1 MYFYLQITTSDPHEF
16 LIEFSGFLKEVQ
28 GSYEIFTNDS
38 NNRMQSVE
46 SRYLLLEFLIAE
58 LMSQKM
64 FLVTQKPKEKGNV
77 ITVHEST
84 TAAALKDIAITLN
97 LGKPPENIAI
107 DALFGK
113 INSRYEETLQSVPDG
128 HKRVGNSLFV
138 PKNTL
143 KDEQWMQIEK
153 IQATLDQEYNLR
165 RKMLITRLDVTV
177 QSFKWSENIRG
188 KEKEINE
195 KFGYKSQLL
204 DKMVK
209 GEHRTDIVAL
219 LAARDKLAIIE
230 KTSSA
235 NVSKN
240 TKSKLQRY
248 IIGKVPDRGGR
259 ALDRQRPPPEMPSW
273 QKRQPG
279 GNDRGGGGK
288 NFNQNPRGGQ
298 HQQNQGYPAQQY
310 QQKGSY
316 NPSNQYDNNQQQS
329 QSFNENN
336 RGGSRV
342 QGGWNQRGNQS
353 YGDDNNQQGFRG
365 RGRGNYRR

>member
-1 MYFYLQITTSDPHEF
+1 
-16 LIEFSGFLKEVQ
+16 
-28 GSYEIFTNDS
+28 
-38 NNRMQSVE
+38 MQSVE

-58 LMSQKM
+58 LMSHKM

-138 PKNTL
+138 PKSTL

-279 GNDRGGGGK
+279 GNDRGGGGGK

-329 QSFNENN
+329 QSFNENS